1 MIQKLQ
7 TGGSV
12 NLMYA
17 ANPYAIPTTPTSS
30 DKSSKK
36 DSGLISDD
44 LLKKLDGIPVDVDN
58 LMESIA
64 DIEHK
69 QSMGMPVSSRTVR
82 RVEAQINRV
91 VQQSKYLKEAEERA
105 EKNDAFGEIAVG
117 NRGELFTVGEGGDIK
132 RVSISDYNA
141 EKHGPALTVNE
152 LIEQRKFNPTQ
163 AYDTTITTAIGN
175 NIGMSKISEYIQK
188 IVASVGSSENSS
200 EAYTDLAGIVGR
212 GAAKRP
218 TQQQLQTIQQ
228 LHQLSQTVGMDAI
241 FKEKNLLKQ
250 KNVQEA
256 FGYINSIL
264 PRNMR
269 LQMQARFVANGF
281 SLEDSANGVSEII
294 GQAIMSGNDVKSQY
308 SIDYDSTINKAGGT
322 SSGTKMEQKRNL
334 KAIETLVQG
343 SLNKVDYQLV
353 SSKNPSVGMTLHGNR
368 IGALANFDN
377 NIVPKSPMSLA
388 IETSLGPLIDKNHV
402 TMGTQK
408 ISESMFDTIL
418 YDGNDVINVWAPT
431 DSNGDIDLQGLQ
443 QFNELLEYF
452 DSDPALTIADKN
464 RTLVEF
470 GIQGRI
476 NEDGSFTGS
485 GNMAQFLVFTG
496 ITSDEVISSND
507 DFVDTLEGDKKKFE
521 LDQIER
527 IYGYVNSKNKNK
539 HGDLEFKKG
548 WFDFSTDILKAPV
561 FMKLKSTAQTEVG
574 TFANHGPLVMTQT
587 YQDQV
592 AMDQMKYNQAHQEQP
607 FYQPSSSIIMQ

>member
-117 NRGELFTVGEGGDIK
+117 NRGELFTVGEDGDIK
-132 RVSISDYNA
+132 RVSIGDYNA

-212 GAAKRP
+212 EAAKRP

-294 GQAIMSGNDVKSQY
+294 GQAIMSGNDTQTSYSIEYSASANKENQAKSQ
-308 SIDYDSTINKAGGT
+308 S
-322 SSGTKMEQKRNL
+322 RNL
-334 KAIETLVQG
+334 GVLEQLVQG
-343 SLNKVDYQLV
+343 SLGKRDYKLM
-353 SSKNPSVGMTLHGNR
+353 SSKNPEFSLNLHGT
-368 IGALANFDN
+368 GVGSLATFNN
-377 NIVPKSPMSLA
+377 NIVGKSPLSIALQSGLA
-388 IETSLGPLIDKNHV
+388 PLIDENHV
-402 TMGTQK
+402 TIGNQK
-408 ISESMFDTIL
+408 IPVGAFDTIL
-418 YDGNDVINVWAPT
+418 YNGGDVVNVWAPVNE
-431 DSNGDIDLQGLQ
+431 NGDIDLEGLQ
-443 QFNELLEYF
+443 LLSEIQSICDTNPNLTTQDKNALLEKYQLGGYF
-452 DSDPALTIADKN
+452 DEKGT
-464 RTLVEF
+464 F
-470 GIQGRI
+470 HG
-476 NEDGSFTGS
+476 TGQ
-485 GNMAQFLVFTG
+485 MAQFLVMTG
-496 ITSDEVISSND
+496 ITSDEVLDVSSNPYADKMSRD
-507 DFVDTLEGDKKKFE
+507 DKRLEFK
-521 LDQIER
+521 QIER
-527 IYGYVNSKNKNK
+527 IYGQLNKGVKGNGK
-539 HGDLEFKKG
+539 YEFAMG
-548 WFDFSTDILKAPV
+548 WFKGTTDLYKVPI
-561 FMKLKSTAQTEVG
+561 FMRLNQTAQIDAG
-574 TFANHGPLVMTQT
+574 TFSDKGPVVKTPT
-587 YQDQV
+587 YEQQL
-592 AMDQMKYNQAHQEQP
+592 AYDQMHRNQTRSLIT
-607 FYQPSSSIIMQ
+607 PSTQALYE

>member
-117 NRGELFTVGEGGDIK
+117 NRGELFTVSEDGDIK
-132 RVSISDYNA
+132 TVSIRDYNA

-212 GAAKRP
+212 EAAKRP

-294 GQAIMSGNDVKSQY
+294 GQAIMSGNDTQTSYSIEYSASANKENQAKSQ
-308 SIDYDSTINKAGGT
+308 S
-322 SSGTKMEQKRNL
+322 RNL
-334 KAIETLVQG
+334 GVLEQLVQG
-343 SLNKVDYQLV
+343 SLGKRDYKLM
-353 SSKNPSVGMTLHGNR
+353 SSKNPEFSLNLHGT
-368 IGALANFDN
+368 GVGSLATFNN
-377 NIVPKSPMSLA
+377 NIVGKSPLSIALQSGLA
-388 IETSLGPLIDKNHV
+388 PLIDENHV
-402 TMGTQK
+402 TIGNQK
-408 ISESMFDTIL
+408 VPVGAFDTIL
-418 YDGNDVINVWAPT
+418 YNGGDVINVWAPVNA
-431 DSNGDIDLQGLQ
+431 DGDVDLEGLQ
-443 QFNELLEYF
+443 LLSEIQSICDTNPNLTVEDKNNLLKKYNLDGYF
-452 DSDPALTIADKN
+452 DERGT
-464 RTLVEF
+464 F
-470 GIQGRI
+470 HG
-476 NEDGSFTGS
+476 TGQM
-485 GNMAQFLVFTG
+485 GQFLVMTG
-496 ITSDEVISSND
+496 LTSDEVLNASTNPYADKLSRD
-507 DFVDTLEGDKKKFE
+507 DKQLEFQ
-521 LDQIER
+521 QIER
-527 IYGYVNSKNKNK
+527 IYGQLNKGIK
-539 HGDLEFKKG
+539 GGGKYEFAMGLFKGTTDLYRVP
-548 WFDFSTDILKAPV
+548 I
-561 FMKLKSTAQTEVG
+561 FMRLNQTAQIDAG
-574 TFANHGPLVMTQT
+574 TFSDKGPMVQTPTYAQQLAYDQIQRNRSRQLITPSTQAL
-587 YQDQV
+587 Y
-592 AMDQMKYNQAHQEQP
+592 E
-607 FYQPSSSIIMQ
+607 

>member
-69 QSMGMPVSSRTVR
+69 QSIGMPVSSRTVR

-117 NRGELFTVGEGGDIK
+117 NRGELFTVGEDGDIK
-132 RVSISDYNA
+132 RVSIGNYNV

-163 AYDTTITTAIGN
+163 AYDTTLTTAIGN

-212 GAAKRP
+212 EAAKRP

-228 LHQLSQTVGMDAI
+228 LYQLSQTVGMDAI

-294 GQAIMSGNDVKSQY
+294 GQALMSGNDVKQAYEIQY
-308 SIDYDSTINKAGGT
+308 DASANKEA
-322 SSGTKMEQKRNL
+322 SAAKAQSRNL
-334 KAIETLVQG
+334 GVLEQLVQG
-343 SLNKVDYQLV
+343 SLGKRDYKLI
-353 SSKNPSVGMTLHGNR
+353 SSKGSEFSLNLHGN
-368 IGALANFDN
+368 GVGSLATFNN
-377 NIVPKSPMSLA
+377 NIVDRVPLSVALQSGLA
-388 IETSLGPLIDKNHV
+388 PLVDEQHITIGN
-402 TMGTQK
+402 QK
-408 ISESMFDTIL
+408 VSVGALDTIL
-418 YDGNDVINVWAPT
+418 YAGGDVINVWAPV
-431 DSNGDIDLQGLQ
+431 NAEGDIDLQGLQ
-443 QFNELLEYF
+443 ILSEIQSICDTNPNLTQEDKNALLQKYQMDGYF
-452 DSDPALTIADKN
+452 DDKG
-464 RTLVEF
+464 VF
-470 GIQGRI
+470 HGGGQ
-476 NEDGSFTGS
+476 
-485 GNMAQFLVFTG
+485 MAQFLVMTG
-496 ITSDEVISSND
+496 LTSDEV
-507 DFVDTLEGDKKKFE
+507 VDTKTNPYIDKVPKSDKAFE
-521 LDQIER
+521 FQQIER
-527 IYGYVNSKNKNK
+527 IYGQLNKGVK
-539 HGDLEFKKG
+539 GSGKYEFQTG
-548 WFDFSTDILKAPV
+548 WFKSTTDLYRVPI
-561 FMKLKSTAQTEVG
+561 FMKLGQTAQIDVG
-574 TFANHGPLVMTQT
+574 TFSDKGPMVQT
-587 YQDQV
+587 PTYAQQLAYDQV
-592 AMDQMKYNQAHQEQP
+592 QRNRSRQLITPSTQALYE
-607 FYQPSSSIIMQ
+607 

>member
-1 MIQKLQ
+1 MIKKLQ
-7 TGGSV
+7 TGGAV
-12 NLMYA
+12 NLMYT
-17 ANPYAIPTTPTSS
+17 ANPYTMPQQAATTSKSS
-30 DKSSKK
+30 D
-36 DSGLISDD
+36 DDGLISKD
-44 LLKKLDGIPVDVDN
+44 LLKKLEGIPVDVDN
-58 LMESIA
+58 LMETVA
-64 DIEHK
+64 DLEYK
-69 QSMGMPVSSRTVR
+69 QSMGIPVSSKTVR

-91 VQQSKYLKEAEERA
+91 VQQSKYLQDAESRA

-117 NRGELFTVGEGGDIK
+117 NRGELFTVGESGDIK
-132 RVSISDYNA
+132 KISIGDYNV

-163 AYDTTITTAIGN
+163 AYDPTLTTVIGN
-175 NIGMSKISEYIQK
+175 NVGMSKISDYIQK
-188 IVASVGSSENSS
+188 IVASVGSSESS
-200 EAYTDLAGIVGR
+200 TEAYTDLAGIVGR
-212 GAAKRP
+212 EAAKRP
-218 TQQQLQTIQQ
+218 TQEQLQTLQQ
-228 LHQLSQTVGMDAI
+228 LYQLSQTVGMDAI
-241 FKEKNLLKQ
+241 FKEKNLMKS
-250 KNVQEA
+250 KNIQEA
-256 FGYINSIL
+256 FEFINSIL

-281 SLEDSANGVSEII
+281 SLEDSTKGVSDII
-294 GQAIMSGNDVKSQY
+294 GQALLSGNDVKSQY
-308 SIDYDSTINKAGGT
+308 GLDYDGTINKAAGT

-343 SLNKVDYQLV
+343 SLNKVDYNLV

-388 IETSLGPLIDKNHV
+388 LETSLGPLIDKQHV

-418 YDGNDVINVWAPT
+418 YDGNDVLNIWAPT

-464 RTLVEF
+464 RTLAEY
-470 GIQGRI
+470 GIEGRI

-485 GNMAQFLVFTG
+485 GNMSQFLVFTG
-496 ITSDEVISSND
+496 ITSDEVINSQD
-507 DFVDTLEGDKKKFE
+507 DFVDTLEGDQKKFE

-527 IYGYVNSKNKNK
+527 VYGYVNSKNKNK

-548 WFDFSTDILKAPV
+548 LFNFSTDILKAPV

-574 TFANHGPLVMTQT
+574 TFANHGPIAPTPT

-592 AMDQMKYNQAHQEQP
+592 AMDQMRYNQANQEQP

>member
-1 MIQKLQ
+1 MNIQKLQ
-7 TGGSV
+7 SGGASTLQYSPNP
-12 NLMYA
+12 NLIQGPA
-17 ANPYAIPTTPTSS
+17 ATSS
-30 DKSSKK
+30 SSK
-36 DSGLISDD
+36 DDGLISED
-44 LLKKLDGIPVDVDN
+44 LLKKLSEHGIPVDVDN
-58 LMESIA
+58 LLQAVGDLEY
-64 DIEHK
+64 K
-69 QSMGMPVSSRTVR
+69 QSMGIPVTGKTVR
-82 RVEAQINRV
+82 KLEAQINRV
-91 VQQSKYLKEAEERA
+91 IQQSNYLEQAEERA
-105 EKNDAFGEIAVG
+105 VKNDAFGEIAVG
-117 NRGELFTVGEGGDIK
+117 DRGELFTFTETGDIQK
-132 RVSISDYNA
+132 IAAGSYDPS
-141 EKHGPALTVNE
+141 KHGPALTVNE

-163 AYDTTITTAIGN
+163 AYDTAITTAVGN

-188 IVASVGSSENSS
+188 IVASVGSSETAS

-212 GAAKRP
+212 EAAKKP
-218 TQQQLQTIQQ
+218 TQEQLHTLQQLY
-228 LHQLSQTVGMDAI
+228 QLSQTVGMDAL
-241 FKEKNLLKQ
+241 FKEKNLFKQ
-250 KNVQEA
+250 KNIQEA

-269 LQMQARFVANGF
+269 MQMQARFIAAGYTPEQSVAN
-281 SLEDSANGVSEII
+281 VSEII
-294 GQAIMSGNDVKSQY
+294 GQALLSGNDIKQHY
-308 SIDYDSTINKAGGT
+308 ALDYDSAA
-322 SSGTKMEQKRNL
+322 TKDAKRTDQQRNL
-334 KAIETLVQG
+334 KAIETLIQG
-343 SLNKVDYQLV
+343 SLNKVDYNLV

-388 IETSLGPLIDKNHV
+388 LETSLGPLIDKQHV

-418 YDGNDVINVWAPT
+418 YDGNDVLNIWAPT

-464 RTLVEF
+464 RTLAEY
-470 GIQGRI
+470 GIEGRI

-485 GNMAQFLVFTG
+485 GNMSQFLVFTG
-496 ITSDEVISSND
+496 ITSDEVINSKD
-507 DFVDTLEGDKKKFE
+507 DFVDILEGDQKKFE

-527 IYGYVNSKNKNK
+527 VYGYVNSKNKNK

-548 WFDFSTDILKAPV
+548 LFNFSTDILKAPV

-574 TFANHGPLVMTQT
+574 TFANHGPVAPTPT

-592 AMDQMKYNQAHQEQP
+592 AMDQMRYNQANQDQP

>member
-1 MIQKLQ
+1 MIKKLQ
-7 TGGSV
+7 TGGAV
-12 NLMYA
+12 NLMYT
-17 ANPYAIPTTPTSS
+17 ANPYTMPQQAATTSKSS
-30 DKSSKK
+30 D
-36 DSGLISDD
+36 DDGLISKD
-44 LLKKLDGIPVDVDN
+44 LLKKLEGIPVDVDN
-58 LMESIA
+58 LMETVA
-64 DIEHK
+64 DLEYK
-69 QSMGMPVSSRTVR
+69 QSMGIPVSSKTVR

-91 VQQSKYLKEAEERA
+91 VQQSKYLQDAESRA

-117 NRGELFTVGEGGDIK
+117 NRGELFTVGESGDIK
-132 RVSISDYNA
+132 KISIGDYNI

-163 AYDTTITTAIGN
+163 AYDPTLTSVIGN
-175 NIGMSKISEYIQK
+175 NIGMSKISDYIQK
-188 IVASVGSSENSS
+188 IVASVGSSESS
-200 EAYTDLAGIVGR
+200 TEAYTDLAGIVGR
-212 GAAKRP
+212 EMAKRP
-218 TQQQLQTIQQ
+218 TQEQLQTLQQ
-228 LHQLSQTVGMDAI
+228 LYQLSQTVGMDTI
-241 FKEKNLLKQ
+241 FKEKNLMNS
-250 KNVQEA
+250 KNIQEA
-256 FGYINSIL
+256 FGFINSIL

-281 SLEDSANGVSEII
+281 SLEDSTKGVSEII
-294 GQAIMSGNDVKSQY
+294 GQALLSGHDVKSQY
-308 SIDYDSTINKAGGT
+308 GLDYDGTINKAGGT

-343 SLNKVDYQLV
+343 SLNKVDYNLV

-388 IETSLGPLIDKNHV
+388 LETSLGPLIDKQHV

-408 ISESMFDTIL
+408 INESMFDTIL

-443 QFNELLEYF
+443 QFNDILEYF
-452 DSDPALTIADKN
+452 DSDPSLTVADKN
-464 RTLVEF
+464 RTLAEF

-496 ITSDEVISSND
+496 ITSDEVINSQD
-507 DFVDTLEGDKKKFE
+507 DFVDTLEGDQKKFE

-527 IYGYVNSKNKNK
+527 VYGYINSKNKNK

-548 WFDFSTDILKAPV
+548 WFDFSTDILRAPV

-592 AMDQMKYNQAHQEQP
+592 AMDQMKYNQAQQEQP

>member
-117 NRGELFTVGEGGDIK
+117 NRGELFTVGEDGDIK
-132 RVSISDYNA
+132 RVSIGDYNA

-188 IVASVGSSENSS
+188 IVASVGSSESSS

-212 GAAKRP
+212 EAAKKP

-241 FKEKNLLKQ
+241 FKEKDLLKQ

-294 GQAIMSGNDVKSQY
+294 GQAIMSGNDTQTSYGIEYSASANKENQAKSQ
-308 SIDYDSTINKAGGT
+308 S
-322 SSGTKMEQKRNL
+322 RNL
-334 KAIETLVQG
+334 GVLEQLVQG
-343 SLNKVDYQLV
+343 SLGKRDYKLM
-353 SSKNPSVGMTLHGNR
+353 SSKNPEFSLNLHGT
-368 IGALANFDN
+368 GVGSLATFNN
-377 NIVPKSPMSLA
+377 NIVGKSPLSIALQSGLA
-388 IETSLGPLIDKNHV
+388 PLIDENHV
-402 TMGTQK
+402 TIGNQK
-408 ISESMFDTIL
+408 IPVGAFDTIL
-418 YDGNDVINVWAPT
+418 YNGGDVVNVWAPVNE
-431 DSNGDIDLQGLQ
+431 NGDIDLEGLQ
-443 QFNELLEYF
+443 LLSEIQSICDTNPNLTTQDKNALLEKYQLDGYF
-452 DSDPALTIADKN
+452 DEKGTFHGA
-464 RTLVEF
+464 
-470 GIQGRI
+470 GQ
-476 NEDGSFTGS
+476 
-485 GNMAQFLVFTG
+485 MAQFLVMTG
-496 ITSDEVISSND
+496 VTSDEVLDTSSNPYADKMSRD
-507 DFVDTLEGDKKKFE
+507 DKQLEFK
-521 LDQIER
+521 QIER
-527 IYGYVNSKNKNK
+527 IYGQLNKGVKGNGK
-539 HGDLEFKKG
+539 YEFAMG
-548 WFDFSTDILKAPV
+548 WFKGTTDLYKVPI
-561 FMKLKSTAQTEVG
+561 FMRLNQTAQIDAG
-574 TFANHGPLVMTQT
+574 TFSDKGPVVKTPT
-587 YQDQV
+587 YEQQL
-592 AMDQMKYNQAHQEQP
+592 AYDQMHRNQTKSLIT
-607 FYQPSSSIIMQ
+607 PSTQALYE

>member
-117 NRGELFTVGEGGDIK
+117 NRGELFTVGEDGDIK
-132 RVSISDYNA
+132 RVSIGDYNA

-212 GAAKRP
+212 EAAKRP

-281 SLEDSANGVSEII
+281 SLEDSDNGVSEII

-431 DSNGDIDLQGLQ
+431 DSNGDIDLQGLH

-464 RTLVEF
+464 RTLAEF

-574 TFANHGPLVMTQT
+574 TFANHGPLAMTQT

-592 AMDQMKYNQAHQEQP
+592 AMDQMKYNQAHSNQP

>member
-1 MIQKLQ
+1 MIKKLQ
-7 TGGSV
+7 TGGAV
-12 NLMYA
+12 NLMYT
-17 ANPYAIPTTPTSS
+17 ANPYTMPQQAATTSKSS
-30 DKSSKK
+30 D
-36 DSGLISDD
+36 DDGLISKD
-44 LLKKLDGIPVDVDN
+44 LLKKLEGIPVDVDN
-58 LMESIA
+58 LMETVA
-64 DIEHK
+64 DLEYK
-69 QSMGMPVSSRTVR
+69 QSMGIPVSSKTVR

-91 VQQSKYLKEAEERA
+91 VQQSKYLQDAESRA

-117 NRGELFTVGEGGDIK
+117 NRGELFTVGESGDIK
-132 RVSISDYNA
+132 KISIGDYNV
-141 EKHGPALTVNE
+141 EKHGPALTINE

-163 AYDTTITTAIGN
+163 AYDPTLTTVIGN

-188 IVASVGSSENSS
+188 IVASVGSSENST

-212 GAAKRP
+212 EAAKRP
-218 TQQQLQTIQQ
+218 TQEQLQTLQQ
-228 LHQLSQTVGMDAI
+228 LYQLSQTVGMDAI
-241 FKEKNLLKQ
+241 FKEKNLMKS
-250 KNVQEA
+250 KNIQEA
-256 FGYINSIL
+256 FGFINSIL

-269 LQMQARFVANGF
+269 LQMQARFVASGF
-281 SLEDSANGVSEII
+281 SLEDSAKGVSDII
-294 GQAIMSGNDVKSQY
+294 GQALMSGNDVKNQY
-308 SIDYDSTINKAGGT
+308 GLDYDATANKAAGT

-343 SLNKVDYQLV
+343 SLNKVDYNLV

-388 IETSLGPLIDKNHV
+388 LESSLGPLIDKQHV

-408 ISESMFDTIL
+408 IHESMFDTIL

-431 DSNGDIDLQGLQ
+431 DANGDIDLQGLQ

-452 DSDPALTIADKN
+452 DSDPSLTTADKN
-464 RTLVEF
+464 RTLAEL
-470 GIQGRI
+470 GISGRI
-476 NEDGSFTGS
+476 NDDGSFTGS

-496 ITSDEVISSND
+496 ITSDEVISAQD
-507 DFVDTLEGDKKKFE
+507 DFVDTLEGDQKRFE

-548 WFDFSTDILKAPV
+548 WFGFSTNILKAPI

-574 TFANHGPLVMTQT
+574 TFANHGPLAMTQT

-592 AMDQMKYNQAHQEQP
+592 AMDQMKYNQAHSNQP

>member
-12 NLMYA
+12 NLTYF
-17 ANPYAIPTTPTSS
+17 ANPYKGQPKATSTTTSS
-30 DKSSKK
+30 KED
-36 DSGLISDD
+36 GLISED
-44 LLKKLDGIPVDVDN
+44 LLKKLSEKGIPVDVDN
-58 LMESIA
+58 LLKAVGDLEY
-64 DIEHK
+64 K
-69 QSMGMPVSSRTVR
+69 QSMGVPVSSRTVR
-82 RVEAQINRV
+82 KLEAQINKV
-91 VQQSKYLKEAEERA
+91 IQQSNYLEQAEERA
-105 EKNDAFGEIAVG
+105 MKNEAFGEVAVG
-117 NRGELFTVGEGGDIK
+117 DRGELFTFSENGDIQK
-132 RVSISDYNA
+132 IAAGSYNA

-163 AYDTTITTAIGN
+163 AYDTAITTAIGN

-188 IVASVGSSENSS
+188 IVASVGSSETSS

-212 GAAKRP
+212 EAAKKP
-218 TQQQLQTIQQ
+218 TQEQLQTLQQ
-228 LHQLSQTVGMDAI
+228 LYQLSQTVGMDAI

-250 KNVQEA
+250 KNIQEA

-269 LQMQARFVANGF
+269 LQMQARFIAAGYTP
-281 SLEDSANGVSEII
+281 EQSANNVSEII
-294 GQAIMSGNDVKSQY
+294 GQALMSGNDVKHQY
-308 SIDYDSTINKAGGT
+308 ALDYDSAANKDVKKT
-322 SSGTKMEQKRNL
+322 DQQRNL
-334 KAIETLVQG
+334 KAIETLIQG
-343 SLNKVDYQLV
+343 SLNKVDYNLV

-388 IETSLGPLIDKNHV
+388 LETSLGPLIDKQHV

-431 DSNGDIDLQGLQ
+431 DSNGDIDLAGLQ
-443 QFNELLEYF
+443 QFNQLLEYF
-452 DSDPALTIADKN
+452 DSDPTLTIADKN
-464 RTLVEF
+464 RTLAEF
-470 GIQGRI
+470 GVQGKI

-496 ITSDEVISSND
+496 ITSDEVINSQD
-507 DFVDTLEGDKKKFE
+507 DFVDILKGDNKKFE

-527 IYGYVNSKNKNK
+527 VYGYVNSKNKNK
-539 HGDLEFKKG
+539 HGDLEFRKG

-574 TFANHGPLVMTQT
+574 TFSNHGPLASTQT

-592 AMDQMKYNQAHQEQP
+592 AYDQMRYNQQQQEQM
-607 FYQPSSSIIMQ
+607 FHQPSTSLILQ

>member
-7 TGGSV
+7 TGGTAL
-12 NLMYA
+12 NTHIA
-17 ANPYAIPTTPTSS
+17 APQRQATAKAASAS
-30 DKSSKK
+30 D
-36 DSGLISDD
+36 DDGLISKD
-44 LLKKLDGIPVDVDN
+44 LLKQLNGIPVDVDN

-64 DIEHK
+64 DLEHQ
-69 QSMGMPVSSRTVR
+69 QSIGLPVSARTVR
-82 RVEAQINRV
+82 SIQANINRV
-91 VQQSKYLKEAEERA
+91 AQQAKYLEDAENRA
-105 EKNDAFGEIAVG
+105 VKNDAIGEIAVG
-117 NRGELFTVGEGGDIK
+117 DQGQLYTLTKEGDIK
-132 RVSISDYNA
+132 GISASEYNI
-141 EKHGPALTVNE
+141 EKHGPAMTVNQ
-152 LIEQRKFNPTQ
+152 LIEHRKFNPTQ
-163 AYDTTITTAIGN
+163 AYDSSLTQVIGN
-175 NIGMSKISEYIQK
+175 SIGMSKISEYIQK
-188 IVASVGSSENSS
+188 IVASVGSSETSS
-200 EAYTDLAGIVGR
+200 EAYIDLAEIVGR
-212 GAAKRP
+212 EMAKRP
-218 TQQQLQTIQQ
+218 TQEQLQTLQQ
-228 LHQLSQTVGMDAI
+228 LYQLSQTVGMDAI
-241 FKEKNLLKQ
+241 FKEKNLMKS
-250 KNVQEA
+250 KNIQEA
-256 FGYINSIL
+256 FGFINSIL

-281 SLEDSANGVSEII
+281 SLEDSTKGVSEII
-294 GQAIMSGNDVKSQY
+294 GQALMSGNDMKSQY
-308 SIDYDSTINKAGGT
+308 GIDYDATVNKAAGT

-343 SLNKVDYQLV
+343 SLNKVDYNLI

-388 IETSLGPLIDKNHV
+388 LETSLGPLIDKQHV

-408 ISESMFDTIL
+408 INESMFDTIL

-443 QFNELLEYF
+443 QFNDILEYF
-452 DSDPALTIADKN
+452 DSDPSLTVADKN
-464 RTLVEF
+464 RTLAEF

-496 ITSDEVISSND
+496 ITSDEVISSQD
-507 DFVDTLEGDKKKFE
+507 DFVDTLEGDQKKFE

-527 IYGYVNSKNKNK
+527 VYGYVNSKNKNK
-539 HGDLEFKKG
+539 HGDLEFRKG
-548 WFDFSTDILKAPV
+548 WFNFSTDILKAPV